1 MGKSFAENPQRLK
14 EGGLTASTFDQ
25 LLKWLDEDKDSEG
38 QRYLEM
44 RRRLVGYFDRKGC
57 SNADELADETLNRV
71 ARRLAEEGRIET
83 ETPAKY
89 CYITARF
96 VFMEHLREAQKHNTL
111 LDGLHR
117 QTQTTRL
124 DESDQFETKER
135 MLECLD
141 RCIGELDTS
150 NREIILRYYLGR
162 ERVKIE
168 NRRSLAESLG
178 ITMNALAIRACRIRS
193 RIHACVLKCVQE
205 K

>member
-1 MGKSFAENPQRLK
+1 MRKGSAENPQRLK

-44 RRRLVGYFDRKGC
+44 RRRLAGYFDRKGC
-57 SNADELADETLNRV
+57 LNPDELADETLNRV
-71 ARRLAEEGRIET
+71 ARRLAEEGHIET

-96 VFMEHLREAQKHNTL
+96 VFMEHLRGSQKHNTL
-111 LDGLHR
+111 LDGLRR
-117 QTQTTRL
+117 QTQTAGFG
-124 DESDQFETKER
+124 ESDQVETRER

-141 RCIGELDTS
+141 RCIGELETS
-150 NREIILRYYLGR
+150 NREIILRYYSGR

-168 NRRSLAESLG
+168 NRRALAQSLG
-178 ITMNALAIRACRIRS
+178 ITMNALSIRACRIRD
-193 RIHACVLKCVQE
+193 RLEACVQQCVDD
-205 K
+205 